1 MSLPIT
7 VNATIPKGYPY
18 DSAGYGAYFLDANTV
33 ELLPKITFEER
44 KYLDNVQH
52 GFKVIIKDV
61 SPVRIEQYDKQFDK
75 WKIIV
80 SPYVEPPFSSG
91 STYPLPDPA
100 SGPGKIVSSNGT
112 EYILVDPSIGQSSYV
127 TTYSGAGPSFTITHG
142 LNANHVSSYIFDST
156 GEQLLAKV
164 LPDNTD
170 AKNKVVVTYGYGLPI
185 TAAHTIIITALN

>member
-91 STYPLPDPA
+91 S
-100 SGPGKIVSSNGT
+100 
-112 EYILVDPSIGQSSYV
+112 SYV